1 MTDKHTGRPIGRV
14 SAQIGVALLLAVAMQ
29 VAALIPS
36 VPALANDDDL
46 LSMVRGGRLYDNWL
60 KQTRQD
66 APPVAHVSYPK
77 GGVFVG
83 NPGANWLCHACHG
96 WDYKGKDG
104 DYGKGSDHYTGI
116 KGINGMI
123 GADPAKI
130 ATVLADANHG
140 FDKVLR
146 KGSIQD
152 LAVFVSKGQIDM
164 DKFIDRKTGMAK
176 GDPERHKA
184 FFETVCATC
193 HGREGLMI
201 RTMQPLGDA
210 ARDHPYKVLHNVM
223 YGHPNEVMPALKP
236 LDDQT
241 LVDLVALMQTLPTQG
256 ELLSLVRGGRLYD
269 DWIREARAVKP
280 DVAQPAYPLEGRYA
294 ESPARNWR
302 CKECHG
308 WDYKGKDGHY
318 GEGSSHYTGIKGIT
332 GKAGAD
338 PKEIVAILRD
348 RNHGYDEYLE
358 IRDLLDLANFVSKGQ
373 INMDEYVDA
382 DRKIQGDAAK
392 YKGFYNAICAN
403 CHGTDGT
410 EIATMKAL
418 GRAVRGNP
426 WNAVHKVVNGHP
438 DEKMPALRA
447 LPEDVLK
454 GIMAY
459 SQTLPDE
466 RT

>member
-1 MTDKHTGRPIGRV
+1 MIDKLKGWRGV
-14 SAQIGVALLLAVAMQ
+14 SVGFALLAAVAMQ
-29 VAALIPS
+29 AVSMATAIP
-36 VPALANDDDL
+36 AFANDDEL

-66 APPVAHVSYPK
+66 APPAAHVSYPK
-77 GGVFVG
+77 TGVFVG
-83 NPGANWLCHACHG
+83 DPGANWLCHACHG

-104 DYGKGSDHYTGI
+104 AYGEGSDHFTGI

-130 ATVLADANHG
+130 ATVLADSNHG

-146 KGSIQD
+146 KGSIVD
-152 LAVFVSKGQIDM
+152 LATFVSKGQIDM
-164 DKFIDRKTGMAK
+164 DAFIDRATGKAK
-176 GDPERHKA
+176 GDPERHKP

-210 ARDHPYKVLHNVM
+210 ARANPWKVMHNVL

-241 LVDLVALMQTLPTQG
+241 LVDLVALMQTLPSQG
-256 ELLSLVRGGRLYD
+256 ELLSVVRGGRLYD
-269 DWIREARAVKP
+269 DWIREARAQTP
-280 DVAQPAYPLEGRYA
+280 DIAQPAYPLEGRYA

-318 GEGSSHYTGIKGIT
+318 GEGSSHYTGIKGID
-332 GKAGAD
+332 GMAGGDPAKA
-338 PKEIVAILRD
+338 IAILKD
-348 RNHGYDEYLE
+348 HNHGYDEFLE
-358 IRDLLDLANFVSKGQ
+358 IRDLLDLANFVTKGQ
-373 INMDEYVDA
+373 VKMAEYIDEES
-382 DRKIQGDAAK
+382 RKIKGDAKK
-392 YKGFYNAICAN
+392 YRGFYMAICAN

-410 EIATMKAL
+410 EIATMRAL
-418 GRAVRGNP
+418 GRSVKKNP

-447 LPEDVLK
+447 LPADVLK
-454 GIMAY
+454 GIMAFA
-459 SQTLPDE
+459 QTLPNE
-466 RT
+466 RP